1 MKCHTVLITTVVLEF
16 TCSKL
21 QKACISFPSQVVSIF
36 IRVRG
41 IVKWNKLTK
50 SFVDL
55 IVCICN
61 QIFNICRIK
70 KSVVTSGNVIY
81 ETSIMPR
88 CCNCGR
94 KGPKVKSNLKL
105 HLNTN
110 ITQRKMKMVV
120 AWHDIFSVCIEMWQ
134 LFLFVY
140 AEVVFCLWGE
150 SGCGLDLVAFFSLL
164 RP

>member
-50 SFVDL
+50 SFADL

-61 QIFNICRIK
+61 QIFSICRIK
-70 KSVVTSGNVIY
+70 KSVITSGNVIY

-110 ITQRKMKMVV
+110 IT
-120 AWHDIFSVCIEMWQ
+120 
-134 LFLFVY
+134 
-140 AEVVFCLWGE
+140 
-150 SGCGLDLVAFFSLL
+150 
-164 RP
+164 